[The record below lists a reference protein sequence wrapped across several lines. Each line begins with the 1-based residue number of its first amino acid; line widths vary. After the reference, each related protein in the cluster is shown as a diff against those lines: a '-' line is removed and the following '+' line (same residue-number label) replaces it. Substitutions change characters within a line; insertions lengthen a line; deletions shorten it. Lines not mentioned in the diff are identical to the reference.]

1 MKKTTQN
8 HDKRYSSKPAKTLDK
23 MLVIKTMFINH
34 KMINNRVVVNV
45 VENNQEKNA
54 GISASA
60 TAYMIRSPPGAM
72 TAANVTDP
80 TEAIEQ

>member
-1 MKKTTQN
+1 
-8 HDKRYSSKPAKTLDK
+8 